1 MSVYILRNGWLFVR
15 TCSAGFSGCHMCVC
29 VCVCVYVYVTY
40 MSIYIHTHMLGRLQR
55 LSGCEIE
62 LCLLEGEEEEHYWR
76 MQAQA
81 YTSSL
86 RPLYK

>member
-1 MSVYILRNGWLFVR
+1 
-15 TCSAGFSGCHMCVC
+15 MCVC
-29 VCVCVYVYVTY
+29 VC
-40 MSIYIHTHMLGRLQR
+40 IYIYMYIQTYTYTFNVCLHTEEWLVVCAHMLGRLQR